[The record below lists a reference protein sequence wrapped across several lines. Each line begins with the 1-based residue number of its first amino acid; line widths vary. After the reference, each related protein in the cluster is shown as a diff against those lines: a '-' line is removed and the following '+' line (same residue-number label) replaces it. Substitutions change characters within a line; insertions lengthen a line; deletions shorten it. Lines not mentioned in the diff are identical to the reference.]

1 MGCHGVCHGFL
12 DGLLARSFDR
22 HLDFGRFGLVNFLG
36 LVLVVVVVGFGN
48 HLFLGIGASPSDF
61 ITYNSIRIL

>member
-1 MGCHGVCHGFL
+1 VGCHGVRHGFL

-36 LVLVVVVVGFGN
+36 LVVVVVGFGN
-48 HLFLGIGASPSDF
+48 HLLLGIGASPSDF